1 MSSAAQPASPIS
13 GHVQQYQIRLSHQF
27 LPVKGRKNKRENRV
41 KKSNENDDFSLL
53 KSGPVVCNLLR
64 HSTSSASLFN
74 NFMHRGHK
82 KRKVAGRLVRMW
94 WQVPI
99 QTLIINGGWSEART
113 RTQSLSPALKK
124 HIAINCHP
132 IFIFCQSVC
141 AARLI
146 PHTKHLWHNREGGG
160 SKRKDMQR
168 YACEDLVYK
177 DHKGSGWVYGNEQRG
192 KAWVIWRLPRNVS
205 LFQPEDHIWS
215 RLRRLEGL

>member
-1 MSSAAQPASPIS
+1 M
-13 GHVQQYQIRLSHQF
+13 
-27 LPVKGRKNKRENRV
+27 

-146 PHTKHLWHNREGGG
+146 PHTKHLWHNREGGAANV
-160 SKRKDMQR
+160 KICRDMHAR
-168 YACEDLVYK
+168 TLSTRITKAAAECTEMN
-177 DHKGSGWVYGNEQRG
+177 KGERRESSDGCHGTSHFSNLRIIFDRVSGV
-192 KAWVIWRLPRNVS
+192 
-205 LFQPEDHIWS
+205 
-215 RLRRLEGL
+215 